1 MKSKYLF
8 LAALLL
14 SGAAIIAQNKQE
26 TSFFNGKELFSTVQ
40 KFVSLGE
47 HRTGTPTDLA
57 TSDWL
62 GKELASYGYNVKYQ
76 EFPIR
81 QFFPEKVSLSNGKES
96 IKAFPLWWVNE
107 KVSRN
112 VTGVLV
118 DASKTKTFNNAIALI
133 HLPVKQQK
141 VNAKIYIDSIIKL
154 GVKGIVAITDNQ
166 SGEIEAYNTGKDQ
179 QPWKVPIIL
188 IAPKDSTVANGFV
201 KNGKSVTLEI
211 NGTFK
216 DVKGRN
222 VFGTIGTGDQYIV
235 ISTPISGWF
244 TCGGE
249 RGSGIAI
256 WLSLAKWAAAQKS
269 KYTFVF
275 TGNSGHEHAFTGAHE
290 FLERNAPPVDKTR
303 LWIHFGA
310 GAATLEFKNA
320 ASGLVKQTNVDPKR
334 RFFFNEPV
342 QNSFNTA
349 FSKINA
355 VKVLANENPGG
366 ELIYV
371 AKKGYK
377 RFAGVSYA
385 HPFFHVKT
393 DDATTTSP
401 EILEET
407 ANAFKDFI
415 EEETKSNSN

>member
-1 MKSKYLF
+1 MKSTYSILVIF
-8 LAALLL
+8 LLY
-14 SGAAIIAQNKQE
+14 GITTFGQNKPE
-26 TSFFNGKELFSTVQ
+26 ADYFKGSELFSTVQ

-62 GKELASYGYNVKYQ
+62 GKELVSYGYDVKYL

-81 QFFPEKVSLSNGKES
+81 QFFPEKVSLSNGKET

-107 KVSRN
+107 HINRT
-112 VTGVLV
+112 VTGTLV
-118 DASKTKTFNNAIALI
+118 DASKAKTFKNNIALI
-133 HLPVKQQK
+133 HLPLKQQGPNQK
-141 VNAKIYIDSIIKL
+141 KYIDSIINVE
-154 GVKGIVAITDNQ
+154 VKGIVAITDNP
-166 SGEIEAYNTGKDQ
+166 SGEIEAYNTNKDQ

-188 IAPKDSTVANGFV
+188 IAPKDSAKALAFV
-201 KNGKSVTLEI
+201 KNGKAVTLAI

-216 DVKGRN
+216 EVKGRN
-222 VFGTIGTGDQYIV
+222 VYGTIGNGDQYIV

-275 TGNSGHEHAFTGAHE
+275 TGNSGHEHAFKGAHE
-290 FLERNAPPVDKTR
+290 YLEQNAPPVEKTH

-310 GAATLEFKNA
+310 GAATLEYKTA
-320 ASGLVKQTNVDPKR
+320 ASGLVKQTNADPKR
-334 RFFFNEPV
+334 KFFFNDPV
-342 QNSFNTA
+342 KNSFNNA
-349 FSKINA
+349 FAGIDA
-355 VKVLANENPGG
+355 VKVLSNENPGG

-407 ANAFKDFI
+407 AKAFRDFI
-415 EEETKSNSN
+415 KEDTK

>member
-1 MKSKYLF
+1 MKSKYSF
-8 LAALLL
+8 IVASLL
-14 SGAAIIAQNKQE
+14 SGLTAISQNKQE
-26 TSFFNGKELFSTVQ
+26 ADFNGKELFSTVQ
-40 KFVSLGE
+40 KYVSLGE

-76 EFPIR
+76 EVPIR
-81 QFFPEKVSLSNGKES
+81 QFFPEKVSLSSGKDI
-96 IKAFPLWWVNE
+96 IKAFPLWWVDE
-107 KVSRN
+107 KANRN
-112 VTGVLV
+112 VTGALV
-118 DASKTKTFNNAIALI
+118 DAGNAEAQYKSNIALI
-133 HLPVKQQK
+133 HLPLKQQRANPK
-141 VNAKIYIDSIIKL
+141 TYIDSIINL

-166 SGEIEAYNTGKDQ
+166 SGEIEAYNTNKEQ
-179 QPWKVPIIL
+179 EPWKVPIIL
-188 IAPKDSTVANGFV
+188 IAPKDSAKALAFV
-201 KNGKSVTLEI
+201 KNGKPVNLAI

-222 VFGTIGTGDQYIV
+222 VYGTIGKGDKYIV
-235 ISTPISGWF
+235 VSTPISGWF

-249 RGSGIAI
+249 RGSGIAV
-256 WLSLAKWAAAQKS
+256 WLSLAKWAASQKS
-269 KYTFVF
+269 NYTFVF
-275 TGNSGHEHAFTGAHE
+275 TGNSGHEHAFKGAHE
-290 FLERNAPPVDKTR
+290 FLEQNAPPVEKTH

-310 GAATLEFKNA
+310 GAATLEYKNT

-334 RFFFNEPV
+334 RFFYNDPV
-342 QNSFNTA
+342 NKSFNNA
-349 FSKINA
+349 FAPINA

-366 ELIYV
+366 ELVYV

-407 ANAFKDFI
+407 ARAFKDFI
-415 EEETKSNSN
+415 EEDTKL

>member
-1 MKSKYLF
+1 MKSKYSF
-8 LAALLL
+8 IAALLL
-14 SGAAIIAQNKQE
+14 SGVTALGQNKSE
-26 TSFFNGKELFSTVQ
+26 ADFFNGSQLFSTVQ

-47 HRTGTPTDLA
+47 HRTGTPADLA
-57 TSDWL
+57 TSEWL
-62 GKELASYGYNVKYQ
+62 GKELGSYGYDVKYL

-81 QFFPEKVSLSNGKES
+81 QFFPEKVSLSSGKDV

-107 KVSRN
+107 KINRD
-112 VTGVLV
+112 VTGTLV
-118 DASKTKTFNNAIALI
+118 EVNKGKALNNSNIALI
-133 HLPVKQQK
+133 HLPLKQQRA
-141 VNAKIYIDSIIKL
+141 NPKIYIDSIIYL
-154 GVKGIVAITDNQ
+154 GVKGIVAITDNE
-166 SGEIEAYNTGKDQ
+166 SGEIEAYNTNKDQ
-179 QPWKVPIIL
+179 EPWKAPIIL
-188 IAPKDSTVANGFV
+188 IAPKDSAKALAFV
-201 KNGKSVTLEI
+201 KSGKPVNLAI

-222 VFGTIGTGDQYIV
+222 VYGTIGNGDKYIV

-256 WLSLAKWAAAQKS
+256 WLGLAKWAASQKS
-269 KYTFVF
+269 EYTFVF
-275 TGNSGHEHAFTGAHE
+275 TGNSGHEHAFKGAHE
-290 FLERNAPPVDKTR
+290 FLERNAPPVEKTH

-310 GAATLEFKNA
+310 GAATLEYKA
-320 ASGLVKQTNVDPKR
+320 TATGLVKQTNVDPKR
-334 RFFFNEPV
+334 RFFYNDPV
-342 QNSFNTA
+342 NKSFNNA
-349 FSKINA
+349 FAAINA

-377 RFAGVSYA
+377 RFAGVSYG

-393 DDATTTSP
+393 DDASTTSP

-407 ANAFKDFI
+407 AKAFRDFI
-415 EEETKSNSN
+415 KDDTK

>member
-1 MKSKYLF
+1 MKAKYSLI
-8 LAALLL
+8 AALLL
-14 SGAAIIAQNKQE
+14 YSITTLGQNKPE
-26 TSFFNGKELFSTVQ
+26 GDFFNGNQLFSNVQ

-47 HRTGTPTDLA
+47 HRTGTPTDFA

-62 GKELASYGYNVKYQ
+62 GKELVSYGYDVKYL

-81 QFFPEKVSLSNGKES
+81 QFFPEKVSLSSGKES

-107 KVSRN
+107 KIIRT
-112 VTGVLV
+112 VTGTLV
-118 DASKTKTFNNAIALI
+118 EASKVKVYDKSNIALI
-133 HLPVKQQK
+133 HLPLKQQK
-141 VNAKIYIDSIIKL
+141 VNPKVYIDSIINL
-154 GVKGIVAITDNQ
+154 GIKGIVAITDNQ
-166 SGEIEAYNTGKDQ
+166 SGEIEAYNTNKDQ

-188 IAPKDSTVANGFV
+188 IAPKDSIKALSFV
-201 KNGKSVTLEI
+201 KNRRPVTLAI

-216 DVKGRN
+216 EVKGRN
-222 VFGTIGTGDQYIV
+222 VYGTIGNGDQYIV

-275 TGNSGHEHAFTGAHE
+275 TGNSGHEHAFKGAHE
-290 FLERNAPPVDKTR
+290 FLERNAPPVEKTH

-310 GAATLEFKNA
+310 GAATLEFKNTT
-320 ASGLVKQTNVDPKR
+320 SGLVKQTNVDPKR
-334 RFFFNEPV
+334 RFFFNDPV
-342 QNSFNTA
+342 KNSFNTA
-349 FSKINA
+349 FAGINA
-355 VKVLANENPGG
+355 VKVLSNENPGG

-393 DDATTTSP
+393 DDANTTSP
-401 EILEET
+401 EILKET
-407 ANAFKDFI
+407 AKAFKNFI
-415 EEETKSNSN
+415 TEDTK

>member
-1 MKSKYLF
+1 MKSKYSI
-8 LAALLL
+8 LAAFLLI
-14 SGAAIIAQNKQE
+14 GATTLGQNKSE
-26 TSFFNGKELFSTVQ
+26 ADFFNGNQLFSTVQ

-47 HRTGTPTDLA
+47 HRTGTPADLA

-62 GKELASYGYNVKYQ
+62 GKELVSYGYNVKYL

-81 QFFPEKVSLSNGKES
+81 QFFPEKVSLSNGKET
-96 IKAFPLWWVNE
+96 IKAFPLWWVDE
-107 KVSRN
+107 KASRT
-112 VTGVLV
+112 VTAPLV
-118 DASKTKTFNNAIALI
+118 DAGKDNAYCKDNIALI
-133 HLPVKQQK
+133 HLPLKKQRANPK
-141 VNAKIYIDSIIKL
+141 VYIDSIINL

-166 SGEIEAYNTGKDQ
+166 SGEIEAYNTNKDQ

-188 IAPKDSTVANGFV
+188 IAPKDSVKALAFV
-201 KNGKSVTLEI
+201 KSSKPVTLAV

-222 VFGTIGTGDQYIV
+222 VYGTIGNGDKYIV

-256 WLSLAKWAAAQKS
+256 WLSLAKWAASLKS

-275 TGNSGHEHAFTGAHE
+275 TGNSGHEHAFKGAHE
-290 FLERNAPPVDKTR
+290 YLEQNAPPVEKTH

-310 GAATLEFKNA
+310 GAATLEYKTT

-334 RFFFNEPV
+334 RFFFNDPV
-342 QNSFNTA
+342 KKSFNTA
-349 FSKINA
+349 FAGIDA

-385 HPFFHVKT
+385 HPFFHVNT
-393 DDATTTSP
+393 DDASTTSP
-401 EILEET
+401 KILEET
-407 ANAFKDFI
+407 AKAFKDFI
-415 EEETKSNSN
+415 TAEIK

>member
-1 MKSKYLF
+1 MKSKYSF
-8 LAALLL
+8 ITVLLL
-14 SGAAIIAQNKQE
+14 YVITTIGQNKPE
-26 TSFFNGKELFSTVQ
+26 ADFFNGSQLFSTVQ

-62 GKELASYGYNVKYQ
+62 GKELASYGYDVKHLY
-76 EFPIR
+76 FPIR
-81 QFFPEKVSLSNGKES
+81 QFFPEKVSLSNGKET

-107 KVSRN
+107 HANHN
-112 VTGVLV
+112 VTGTLV
-118 DASKTKTFNNAIALI
+118 NVNKAKALDKSNIALI
-133 HLPVKQQK
+133 HLPIKQK
-141 VNAKIYIDSIIKL
+141 VNSKIYIDSIINL

-166 SGEIEAYNTGKDQ
+166 SGEIEAYNTYKDQ

-188 IAPKDSTVANGFV
+188 IAPKDSAKVQAFV
-201 KNGKSVTLEI
+201 KNGKPVTLAI

-222 VFGTIGTGDQYIV
+222 VYGTIGNGSEYIV

-256 WLSLAKWAAAQKS
+256 WLSLAKWAASQKS

-275 TGNSGHEHAFTGAHE
+275 TGNSGHEHAFKGAHE
-290 FLERNAPPVDKTR
+290 FLELNAPPVDKTH

-310 GAATLEFKNA
+310 GAATLEYKNTA
-320 ASGLVKQTNVDPKR
+320 TGLVKQNNADPKR
-334 RFFFNEPV
+334 RFFYNDPV
-342 QNSFNTA
+342 KKSFDTS
-349 FSKINA
+349 FSGINA
-355 VKVLANENPGG
+355 VYVLANENPGG

-385 HPFFHVKT
+385 HPFFHVNT
-393 DDATTTSP
+393 DDANTTSP

-407 ANAFKDFI
+407 AKAFRDFI
-415 EEETKSNSN
+415 KEDIK

>member
-1 MKSKYLF
+1 MKSKYSILAIF
-8 LAALLL
+8 LLY
-14 SGAAIIAQNKQE
+14 GITTFGQNKPE
-26 TSFFNGKELFSTVQ
+26 VDYFKGSELFSTVQ

-62 GKELASYGYNVKYQ
+62 GKELVSYGYDVKYL

-81 QFFPEKVSLSNGKES
+81 QFFPEKVSLSNGKEI

-107 KVSRN
+107 NISRT
-112 VTGVLV
+112 VTGTLV
-118 DASKTKTFNNAIALI
+118 VADKGKTLKNNIALI
-133 HLPVKQQK
+133 HLPLKQQGPNQK
-141 VNAKIYIDSIIKL
+141 KYIDSIINV
-154 GVKGIVAITDNQ
+154 GVKGIVAITDNP
-166 SGEIEAYNTGKDQ
+166 SGEIEAYNTNKDQ

-188 IAPKDSTVANGFV
+188 IAPKDSTKALEFV
-201 KNGKSVTLEI
+201 KNGKAATLSI

-216 DVKGRN
+216 EVKGRN
-222 VFGTIGTGDQYIV
+222 VYGTIGNGDQYIV

-275 TGNSGHEHAFTGAHE
+275 TGNSGHEHAFKGAHE
-290 FLERNAPPVDKTR
+290 YLEQNAPPVEKTH

-310 GAATLEFKNA
+310 GAATLEYKTT

-334 RFFFNEPV
+334 RFFFNDLV
-342 QNSFNTA
+342 KNSFNNA
-349 FSKINA
+349 FAGIDA

-407 ANAFKDFI
+407 AKAFRDFI
-415 EEETKSNSN
+415 KEDIK

>member
-1 MKSKYLF
+1 MKSKYSII
-8 LAALLL
+8 AALLL
-14 SGAAIIAQNKQE
+14 YGVTTFGQNKSE
-26 TSFFNGKELFSTVQ
+26 ADFFNGKQLFSTVQ
-40 KFVSLGE
+40 KYVSLGE

-62 GKELASYGYNVKYQ
+62 GKELASYGYDVKYL

-81 QFFPEKVSLSNGKES
+81 QFFPEKVSLSSGKET

-107 KVSRN
+107 SINRT
-112 VTGVLV
+112 VTGTLV
-118 DASKTKTFNNAIALI
+118 EADKVKAYTKSNIALI
-133 HLPVKQQK
+133 HLPLKQQK
-141 VNAKIYIDSIIKL
+141 GNPKKYIDSIINM

-166 SGEIEAYNTGKDQ
+166 SGEIEAYNTNKDQ

-188 IAPKDSTVANGFV
+188 IAPKDSAKALAFV
-201 KNGKSVTLEI
+201 KTGAAVTLAI

-216 DVKGRN
+216 EVKGRN
-222 VFGTIGTGDQYIV
+222 VYGTIGNGEQYIV

-256 WLSLAKWAAAQKS
+256 WLSLAKWAASLKS

-275 TGNSGHEHAFTGAHE
+275 TANSGHEHAFKGAHE
-290 FLERNAPPVDKTR
+290 YLERNAPPVEKTH

-310 GAATLEFKNA
+310 GAATLEFKNT
-320 ASGLVKQTNVDPKR
+320 ASGLVKQTNADPKR
-334 RFFFNEPV
+334 RFFFNDPV
-342 QNSFNTA
+342 KNSFNTA
-349 FSKINA
+349 FTGINA

-371 AKKGYK
+371 AQKGYK

-393 DDATTTSP
+393 DDANTTSP

-407 ANAFKDFI
+407 AKAFRDFI
-415 EEETKSNSN
+415 KEDTKQ

>member
-1 MKSKYLF
+1 M
-8 LAALLL
+8 LLL
-14 SGAAIIAQNKQE
+14 SGAATFGQNKPE
-26 TSFFNGKELFSTVQ
+26 TDYFKGKELFSTVQ
-40 KFVSLGE
+40 KYVSLGE

-62 GKELASYGYNVKYQ
+62 GKELGSYGYDVKYL

-81 QFFPEKVSLSNGKES
+81 QFFPEKVSLSSGKET

-107 KVSRN
+107 NSNRTVKGQLVEAGKVSAYYKDN
-112 VTGVLV
+112 
-118 DASKTKTFNNAIALI
+118 IALI
-133 HLPVKQQK
+133 HLPLKKQRANPK
-141 VNAKIYIDSIIKL
+141 VYIDSIINL
-154 GVKGIVAITDNQ
+154 GAKGIVAITDNQ
-166 SGEIEAYNTGKDQ
+166 SGEIEAYNTNQNQ

-188 IAPKDSTVANGFV
+188 IAPKDSTKALAFI
-201 KNGKSVTLEI
+201 KNAKPVTLAV

-216 DVKGRN
+216 EVKGRN
-222 VFGTIGTGDQYIV
+222 VYGTIGNGDHFIV

-244 TCGGE
+244 SCGGE

-275 TGNSGHEHAFTGAHE
+275 TANSGHEHAFKGAHE
-290 FLERNAPPVDKTR
+290 FLERNAPPVDKTH

-310 GAATLEFKNA
+310 GAATLEYKNTP
-320 ASGLVKQTNVDPKR
+320 SGLVKQTNVDPKR
-334 RFFFNEPV
+334 RFFYNDPLK
-342 QNSFNTA
+342 NSFNTA
-349 FSKINA
+349 FAGINA
-355 VKVLANENPGG
+355 VKVLSNDNPGG

-407 ANAFKDFI
+407 AKAFRDFI
-415 EEETKSNSN
+415 AEDTK